1 MASLYYK
8 KNVSDVDVKK
18 EENLSQLEQLL
29 NKQKEN
35 EKRKPEICACWCT
48 GWAEVSV
55 VKPYGLVNVVFFVL
69 SMRITL
75 ALPQAARLSI
85 FL

>member
-1 MASLYYK
+1 M
-8 KNVSDVDVKK
+8 KK

-55 VKPYGLVNVVFFVL
+55 GPVW
-69 SMRITL
+69 
-75 ALPQAARLSI
+75 
-85 FL
+85 